1 MSTRVDILAGK
12 AAFDEHSQQHG
23 CQSAYLRPDGEPPCP
38 VRQALWRAHM
48 DTAAKWG
55 TEPGDP
61 AKVTAQY
68 AWQTELLG
76 QRVTA

>member
-1 MSTRVDILAGK
+1 MSTRVDILADK
-12 AAFDEHSQQHG
+12 AAFDEHNQEHG
-23 CQSAYLRPDGEPPCP
+23 CQPAYLRDGAPPCP
-38 VRQALWRAHM
+38 VRQALWQAYQR
-48 DTAAKWG
+48 TAGQWG
-55 TEPGDP
+55 TEPGDA